1 MKTIWKRFACLAVAL
16 ITPAALT
23 GCQQNTPAQGLC
35 YRISGGRNP
44 MVILGSIHVGGPVM
58 EPYGQHITDAME
70 QADAF
75 VFECDT
81 DDPAAAAASA
91 SMMLL
96 EDGTLQDHLSHE
108 TWELL
113 EQACA
118 KAGLPPEGLKGL
130 KPWAVTSM
138 LTTRAAAGQMGAR
151 NARQAVERG
160 VEEEVQDHVA
170 GREVLYLE
178 TAVSQLQALDGFS
191 PALQEELLRQACE
204 AILSPE
210 ETTTLA
216 QWPQWWHDGDAASF
230 VKEYQKD
237 EGLPRNLVEEYHQ
250 SLVTGRNRHMADG
263 LAQLLED
270 DTGRSYFVTVGLMH
284 LVLPEDSVLWELE
297 QRGYTVERMMLETSE
312 DEEP

>member
-1 MKTIWKRFACLAVAL
+1 MKTLWKRFACLAVAL

-23 GCQQNTPAQGLC
+23 GCEKNTPAQGIC
-35 YRISGGRNP
+35 YRITGGRNS

-58 EPYGQHITDAME
+58 EPYGQHITEAME
-70 QADAF
+70 TANAF

-81 DDPAAAAASA
+81 GDPAAAAATA
-91 SMMLL
+91 AMMIL
-96 EDGTLQDHLSHE
+96 EEGSLQDHLSAE
-108 TWELL
+108 TWALL

-118 KAGLPPEGLKGL
+118 KAGLSADALNGM

-160 VEEEVQDHVA
+160 VEEEVLDHVGA
-170 GREVLYLE
+170 REVLYLE
-178 TAVSQLQALDGFS
+178 TAVSQLQTLNNFS

-204 AILSPE
+204 AILNPE

-237 EGLPRNLVEEYHQ
+237 EGLPQNLVEEYHQ

-263 LAQLLED
+263 LTRLLED